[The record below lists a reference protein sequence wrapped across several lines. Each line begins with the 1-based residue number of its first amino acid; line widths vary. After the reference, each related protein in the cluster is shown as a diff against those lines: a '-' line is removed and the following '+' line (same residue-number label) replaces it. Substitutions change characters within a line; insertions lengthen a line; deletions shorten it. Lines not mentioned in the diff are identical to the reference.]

1 MDETTNAI
9 DTQTT
14 VVGMDF
20 IGSELFELK
29 VSIEELHSLDQLL
42 LVKELGSNGSND
54 KHKQQPS
61 YWLSYRCFG
70 EIIQSDKF
78 SIIALDDQSTTSTE
92 SPTTISTTSKFVPT
106 THTFRV
112 KIEDLISY
120 FNDTKNNNFTL
131 KIHLCTDNN
140 VIATAAVD
148 MSSFV
153 TFEKAEMRDEYSF
166 KSRLKKDV
174 VEKTSCSG
182 GDDARVAVRLCIDR
196 SSAVRNAIE
205 EAGQQPRHQ
214 QQQQQR
220 QSKSAAIQTTT
231 DLDPP
236 SPTPSRSQQVKES
249 TSNAVDNVEDAAHI
263 IQERKLIERQENL
276 RLKEDQLSKKE
287 KEVYE
292 SQSSLEKK
300 RIEWEQ
306 WRQQEEMKLHET
318 LRNKESAMMSVIEE
332 RIASNE
338 KERLVCLERSKSEY
352 AKLESRL
359 QKAIVEVEAK
369 DRQLKEV
376 RDCHEHE
383 YKRKVAELELRE
395 KLVKQ
400 EMKSVVE
407 IEQAKAKA
415 ALDQAVLAQKSEAAA
430 AKKVKQVEDEMDA
443 LRVQHRNTPEAALT
457 QQVAELKGQLA
468 DRERKIEVLKAERGH
483 IIAEKEQFRMNVR
496 KLVSPFES

>member
-1 MDETTNAI
+1 MKNESGSGRGLSSRRKRLPIIYFTATAHTRARSKSNTAASRQQVISMGGTTII
-9 DTQTT
+9 DNTQST

-20 IGSELFELK
+20 IGCELFDLK
-29 VSIEELHSLDQLL
+29 VSIEECINLDQLL
-42 LVKELGSNGSND
+42 LVKEVASESGSGSND
-54 KHKQQPS
+54 KQQPS

-70 EIIQSDKF
+70 KIIQSEKF
-78 SIIALDDQSTTSTE
+78 KIIASDDPSTSTE
-92 SPTTISTTSKFVPT
+92 SPTTSTTTSRFVPT

-120 FNDTKNNNFTL
+120 FNDTRNNNFTL

-140 VIATAAVD
+140 VIATASVD
-148 MSSFV
+148 MTSFV

-166 KSRLKKDV
+166 KPRVKKNV
-174 VEKTSCSG
+174 MEKTTSSH

-196 SSAVRNAIE
+196 SSAVRNVIE
-205 EAGQQPRHQ
+205 DAEQQLLQ
-214 QQQQQR
+214 QQQVQQR
-220 QSKSAAIQTTT
+220 QSKSTAIQTTSASLPQ
-231 DLDPP
+231 LDPP
-236 SPTPSRSQQVKES
+236 SPVNEA
-249 TSNAVDNVEDAAHI
+249 TSNGNVVDNVEDATHTT
-263 IQERKLIERQENL
+263 QEKKLIERQEKL
-276 RLKEDQLSKKE
+276 QLKEDQLSKKE

-318 LRNKESAMMSVIEE
+318 LRNKESVMMCIIEE

-369 DRQLKEV
+369 ERQLKEV
-376 RDCHEHE
+376 RDSHEHE
-383 YKRKVAELELRE
+383 YKRKLAELELKE
-395 KLVKQ
+395 KLNKQ

-407 IEQAKAKA
+407 IE
-415 ALDQAVLAQKSEAAA
+415 
-430 AKKVKQVEDEMDA
+430 
-443 LRVQHRNTPEAALT
+443 
-457 QQVAELKGQLA
+457 
-468 DRERKIEVLKAERGH
+468 
-483 IIAEKEQFRMNVR
+483 VR
-496 KLVSPFES
+496 SVG

>member
-1 MDETTNAI
+1 MGGTTII
-9 DTQTT
+9 DNTQTT

-20 IGSELFELK
+20 IGCELFELK
-29 VSIEELHSLDQLL
+29 VSIEECHNLDQLL
-42 LVKELGSNGSND
+42 VKEVASESGSGSND
-54 KHKQQPS
+54 KQQPS

-70 EIIQSDKF
+70 KIIQSEKF
-78 SIIALDDQSTTSTE
+78 SITGSDDQSTSMET
-92 SPTTISTTSKFVPT
+92 PTTSSTSKLKFPT

-148 MSSFV
+148 MSSFI
-153 TFEKAEMRDEYSF
+153 TFEKAEMRDEFSF

-174 VEKTSCSG
+174 VEKTSC
-182 GDDARVAVRLCIDR
+182 GDNDARVAVRLCIDR
-196 SSAVRNAIE
+196 SSAARNVIE
-205 EAGQQPRHQ
+205 DAEQ
-214 QQQQQR
+214 QQQQVQQR
-220 QSKSAAIQTTT
+220 QSKSTAIQTTSASLPQ
-231 DLDPP
+231 LDPP
-236 SPTPSRSQQVKES
+236 SPIPSRTQQVNVSK
-249 TSNAVDNVEDAAHI
+249 SNAFDNVEDDTHI
-263 IQERKLIERQENL
+263 IQERKLIERQEKL
-276 RLKEDQLSKKE
+276 QLKEDQLSKKE

-359 QKAIVEVEAK
+359 QKVIVEVESK
-369 DRQLKEV
+369 ERQLKEV
-376 RDCHEHE
+376 RDSHEHE
-383 YKRKVAELELRE
+383 YKRKLAELELKE

-407 IEQAKAKA
+407 IE
-415 ALDQAVLAQKSEAAA
+415 
-430 AKKVKQVEDEMDA
+430 
-443 LRVQHRNTPEAALT
+443 
-457 QQVAELKGQLA
+457 
-468 DRERKIEVLKAERGH
+468 
-483 IIAEKEQFRMNVR
+483 VR
-496 KLVSPFES
+496 SVG